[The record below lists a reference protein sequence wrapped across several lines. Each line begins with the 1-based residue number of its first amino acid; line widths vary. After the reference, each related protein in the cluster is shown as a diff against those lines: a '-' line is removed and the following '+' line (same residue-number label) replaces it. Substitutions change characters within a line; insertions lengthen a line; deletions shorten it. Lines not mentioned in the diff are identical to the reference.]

1 MNLHF
6 SRDEEEPD
14 VVITSG
20 KYFRRLMRL
29 PLSELKE
36 HQTAREALLNATQY
50 PINQVEERFK
60 ALTLSN
66 RPVLVREWPT
76 DKMKQELEDAL
87 LELDPSYKSS
97 LRSMKDLKKMPILFE
112 IMSDTDHVV
121 ISDYCVQIRI
131 CGKKGCK
138 ICKIFGRELRTPET
152 DDGALRDAVCS
163 FVPLPIPDPTD
174 ADHYLGPKETLAHII
189 RNELS
194 FEDQKKHLPPLV
206 KEKDSELARDK
217 QIDKELPGRE
227 LFKRNKA
234 RATIRCVNCP
244 MIRVVYS
251 MYEVGS
257 KEGGPKKKHA
267 KELQQY
273 IEENIYICGAEI
285 PVKRFEARRAI
296 RCNDPIESQYYNA
309 KTTPICCICGTDS
322 NIASREKTLERQKY
336 AVKNPLPVCSDCL
349 ELNIK
354 IPGGGTNYV
363 KKNQIKQSNRT
374 RLVAKAVQSG
384 RKKAKNIV

>member
-1 MNLHF
+1 
-6 SRDEEEPD
+6 
-14 VVITSG
+14 
-20 KYFRRLMRL
+20 MRL

-36 HQTAREALLNATQY
+36 RPTAREALLNATQY
-50 PINQVEERFK
+50 PINQIEDRFK

-76 DKMKQELEDAL
+76 DKMKQELENAL
-87 LELDPSYKSS
+87 LELDPDYKSS
-97 LRSMKDLKKMPILFE
+97 LRSMKDLKKMPILNM
-112 IMSDTDHVV
+112 ILNDTDHVV
-121 ISDYCVQIRI
+121 MSDYCFQIRI

-138 ICKIFGRELRTPET
+138 ICKLFGREMRTPKT

-174 ADHYLGPKETLAHII
+174 KDHYLGPKETLAHSIH
-189 RNELS
+189 NELS

-206 KEKDSELARDK
+206 KGKDSELARDK
-217 QIDKELPGRE
+217 QIDKEVVQGKK

-234 RATIRCVNCP
+234 RAIIRCANCP
-244 MIRVVYS
+244 MRRVVYS

-257 KEGGPKKKHA
+257 NMGGPKKKHA
-267 KELQQY
+267 KELQRY

-296 RCNDPIESQYYNA
+296 RCNDAIESQYYNN

-322 NIASREKTLERQKY
+322 DIALREKILESQEH
-336 AVKNPLPVCSDCL
+336 AVNNPLPVCSDCL
-349 ELNIK
+349 KLKIR

-363 KKNQIKQSNRT
+363 KNNQIKQSNRAT
-374 RLVAKAVQSG
+374 LVAKAVQSG
-384 RKKAKNIV
+384 RKKAKK